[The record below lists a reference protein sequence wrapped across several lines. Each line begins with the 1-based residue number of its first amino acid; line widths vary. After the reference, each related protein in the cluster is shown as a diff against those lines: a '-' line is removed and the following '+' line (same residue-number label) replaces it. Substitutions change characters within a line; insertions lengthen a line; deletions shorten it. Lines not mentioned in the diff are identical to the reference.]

1 MSHLVSVIVPC
12 YNQAQYLSET
22 LQSVLDQTYTN
33 WECIIVNDGST
44 DHTEAVALV
53 WCEKDSRFRYLY
65 KKNGGLSSARNAG
78 IAVSK
83 GKYLQFLDS
92 DDLIKSNKFKLQLI
106 DLDVADVSI
115 CDYFPFKDGTQEMVK
130 HRYLSPFLSENN
142 FKNEII
148 NDWECRKSIPCHS
161 VLFKKEIIE
170 TNNIR
175 FDESL
180 PNHEDWVFWV
190 MLLYYSD
197 IVKFNLQV
205 LALYRIRDNSMSI
218 DYKLMRFGFLKAA
231 LKLELFFQ
239 SQQNLEFKELVKNKY
254 IEIYN
259 TNKIPILKSLK
270 LKIYLLR
277 FYCIKYVRKN

>member
-1 MSHLVSVIVPC
+1 
-12 YNQAQYLSET
+12 
-22 LQSVLDQTYTN
+22 
-33 WECIIVNDGST
+33 
-44 DHTEAVALV
+44 
-53 WCEKDSRFRYLY
+53 
-65 KKNGGLSSARNAG
+65 
-78 IAVSK
+78 
-83 GKYLQFLDS
+83 
-92 DDLIKSNKFKLQLI
+92 
-106 DLDVADVSI
+106 
-115 CDYFPFKDGTQEMVK
+115 
-130 HRYLSPFLSENN
+130 
-142 FKNEII
+142 
-148 NDWECRKSIPCHS
+148 
-161 VLFKKEIIE
+161 
-170 TNNIR
+170 
-175 FDESL
+175 
-180 PNHEDWVFWV
+180 

-277 FYCIKYVRKN
+277 FFCIKYVRKN